1 LKLKILIII
10 VIAVVVFGSVSYYFA
25 LTPNLGDEE
34 FMPDE
39 SVGKLEIYTG
49 DYLQKQAS
57 QYFKKSNTGW
67 IELNATSV
75 FKAFVKEGD
84 YKVVDGRKV
93 YNQALFELDSSIN
106 YTDAQVSAQDRT
118 IVVYPIFTATAYSEP
133 GFYTFYRDECGQE
146 CLTVEIKNNFPPQA
160 NPNAVQVLSLLGYE
174 FITDIDIDR
183 NPEIL
188 NEYDKVII
196 LHNEYVT
203 KKEFDAIT
211 GHPHVIYLYPNALY
225 AEVKMDYSKNTITL
239 LRGHNYPDIEIKNG
253 FDWKNDN
260 TPFEYE
266 QCKEMSFYR
275 VENGWMLNCYPENP
289 IYKSLELLKTIKKL

>member
-10 VIAVVVFGSVSYYFA
+10 VIAAAVFGGISYYFA
-25 LTPNLGDEE
+25 SMPDLANEE
-34 FMPDE
+34 FTPIDGVE
-39 SVGKLEIYTG
+39 KLEVYTA
-49 DYLQKQAS
+49 DHFQKQAA
-57 QYFKKSNTGW
+57 QYFKKSSTGW

-75 FKAFVKEGD
+75 FKASVKEGD
-84 YKVVDGRKV
+84 YKVVDGRKI
-93 YNQALFELDSSIN
+93 YNRALFELDPSIN
-106 YTDAQVSAQDRT
+106 YTDAQVSAQDRI

-133 GFYTFYRDECGQE
+133 GFYTFYRNECGEE

-160 NPNAVQVLSLLGYE
+160 NPNAVQVLSLLGYS
-174 FITDIDIDR
+174 FITDIDVDK

-211 GHPHVIYLYPNALY
+211 SHPHVMYLYPNALY
-225 AEVKMDYSKNTITL
+225 AEVKVDYSKDVITL
-239 LRGHNYPDIEIKNG
+239 LRGHNYPDPEIKNG
-253 FDWKNDN
+253 FDWENDN

-266 QCKEMSFYR
+266 QCKEMSFYK
-275 VENGWMLNCYPENP
+275 VENGWMLNCYPENS
-289 IYKSLELLKTIKKL
+289 IHKSLELLKTIKKL